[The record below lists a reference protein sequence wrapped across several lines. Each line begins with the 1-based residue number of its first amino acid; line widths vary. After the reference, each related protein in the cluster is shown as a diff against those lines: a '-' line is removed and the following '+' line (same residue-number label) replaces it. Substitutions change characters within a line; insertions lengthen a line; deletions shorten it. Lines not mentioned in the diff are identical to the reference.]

1 MLIKKRVCVRV
12 GQLEERGMRRK
23 YRFDKDFRDIYSVGE
38 DGKYE

>member
-1 MLIKKRVCVRV
+1 MLIKIVCVRE
-12 GQLEERGMRRK
+12 GQLEEGNKSRE